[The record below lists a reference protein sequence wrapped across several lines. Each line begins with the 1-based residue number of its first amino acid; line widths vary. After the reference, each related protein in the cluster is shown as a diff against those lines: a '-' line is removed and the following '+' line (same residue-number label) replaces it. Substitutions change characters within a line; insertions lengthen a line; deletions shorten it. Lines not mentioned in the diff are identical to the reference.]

1 MNEIIRVTTI
11 FALLI
16 LGFACYFLVLGAFF
30 PRRVAKTMEVIQQ
43 MPRRALGIGFVNF
56 LFFGTITVVLF
67 AIAETFQESGNGALN
82 LIFLI
87 PTLLLAGILSS
98 ALFLGLTGTVNLL
111 GERLFPEALAWRKT
125 FWGTVV
131 FGVASSIP
139 AVGWMLLFPLV
150 ALTGFG
156 AVILSF
162 FQRDRA

>member
-16 LGFACYFLVLGAFF
+16 LGFASYFLVLDAFF
-30 PRRVAKTMEVIQQ
+30 PRRVAKAMNAIQQ
-43 MPRRALGIGFVNF
+43 MPRRAFGIGFVNF

-67 AIAETFQESGNGALN
+67 AIAQNFQESGNNVLN
-82 LIFLI
+82 LIFLT
-87 PTLLLAGILSS
+87 PTLFLAGILLSFI
-98 ALFLGLTGTVNLL
+98 FLGLTGMVKLL
-111 GERLFPEALAWRKT
+111 GERLFPDALPWRKT

-139 AVGWMLLFPLV
+139 AVGWALLFPLV

-156 AVILSF
+156 AVILGF
-162 FQRDRA
+162 FQRDS